1 MDVVHAV
8 RQSEAVAGE
17 CRHLQHPRHEGRPA
31 ARRRLL
37 DSVQRHRQALARQT
51 LLDPGALEE
60 MSIITLETAKG
71 YLDVIHNA
79 DDAKLQTLLDAAED
93 EAAQYINQ
101 PLDELQAEEAS
112 SEQPDALP
120 GSVVMGVMLLLQ
132 AAYQA
137 TPDDAEKL
145 RRAAEVKLTP
155 YRIGGGV

>member
-1 MDVVHAV
+1 
-8 RQSEAVAGE
+8 
-17 CRHLQHPRHEGRPA
+17 
-31 ARRRLL
+31 
-37 DSVQRHRQALARQT
+37 
-51 LLDPGALEE
+51 
-60 MSIITLETAKG
+60 MSIITLAMAKQF
-71 YLDVIHNA
+71 LDVIHNA

-93 EAAQYINQ
+93 EAAQYINR
-101 PLDELQAEEAS
+101 PLAELQAEEAS

-155 YRIGGGV
+155 YRIGWGV